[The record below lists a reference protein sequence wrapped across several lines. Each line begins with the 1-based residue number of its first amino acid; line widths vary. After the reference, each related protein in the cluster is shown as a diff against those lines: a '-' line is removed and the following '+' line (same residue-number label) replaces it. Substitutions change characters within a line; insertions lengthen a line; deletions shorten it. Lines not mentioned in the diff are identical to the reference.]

1 MSGGMENRPQLLPH
15 GDRAVDIVFENRI
28 SPEVNRRVIALD
40 AAIRSGAPVGII
52 GCIPAYR
59 TLTVEYDPMRITY
72 GQVCLFLRSIWACA
86 DRSQQGR
93 LVRIPVLYGGAY
105 GPDLAVVAAHAGL
118 SETET
123 VQRHAEPEYH
133 VYFIGFLPGFP
144 YLGGLD
150 PKLACPRKA
159 TPRLRVEGGSVGI
172 AGLQTGVYPEASP
185 GGWNIIGRTPLKLF
199 DPDTLSLLSA
209 GDRVRFVP
217 IGAEEYRSISETG
230 VWDG

>member
-1 MSGGMENRPQLLPH
+1 MIGDMENRPRLLPH

-28 SPEVNRRVIALD
+28 SPAINRRVIALD
-40 AAIRSGAPVGII
+40 AAIRSGAPEGII

-72 GQVCLFLRSIWACA
+72 GQVCLFLRSISETA
-86 DRSQQGR
+86 DLPQQGR

-105 GPDLAVVAAHAGL
+105 GPDLDAVAVHAGL
-118 SETET
+118 SVQET
-123 VQRHAEPEYH
+123 VRRHAEPEYH
-133 VYFIGFLPGFP
+133 VYLIGFLPGFP

-172 AGLQTGVYPEASP
+172 AGLQTGVYPESSP
-185 GGWNIIGRTPLKLF
+185 GGWNIIGRTPIKLF
-199 DPDTLSLLSA
+199 DEKTLSLLSA
-209 GDRVRFVP
+209 GDRVKFVP
-217 IGAEEYRSISETG
+217 IDAETYRSVSETG
-230 VWDG
+230 VWDA